1 MTRITLTVTETAELI
16 GVHRNTVYNLVRE
29 GQIPYVRVRDRILFH
44 RDVVEAWLRGETV
57 HAKQA

>member
-1 MTRITLTVTETAELI
+1 MTVTETAELI

-44 RDVVEAWLRGETV
+44 RDVIEAWLRGETV